1 MSWKKQGKVIQMTH
15 IIWYSMFTQVD
26 DNLCVYVSLVS
37 LFLCKFYILVPGPKF
52 IWLIPFWGDM
62 KQRKTTW
69 NNKFNF
75 FHALFLYEAKHY
87 FFRSGFVKRQIYWQS
102 CVICITVFLQIT
114 LFHVFMFFQKLTPY
128 NGNYF
133 KGKCHNVSGY
143 KIQKKHFCL
152 KNLHFL

>member
-69 NNKFNF
+69 NKKINF
-75 FHALFLYEAKHY
+75 FHTLFLYEDK
-87 FFRSGFVKRQIYWQS
+87 
-102 CVICITVFLQIT
+102 T
-114 LFHVFMFFQKLTPY
+114 LFFLEAVLSKDKFTGKVVSFVSQFLCKLPFFMCLCFSRSLHLTMEIIL
-128 NGNYF
+128 
-133 KGKCHNVSGY
+133 KENVTTCKDIRY
-143 KIQKKHFCL
+143 KRNTFT
-152 KNLHFL
+152 